1 MACVI
6 DASVT
11 AGFFLPDESGDDLD
25 AVAETIQR
33 DGAAVPALWQVEVLN
48 LLLMAVRRKRI
59 TPTEQKQLAE
69 AIDALPAT
77 VQPIL
82 TQKQRTEVLHL
93 AETHMLTGYDAVYL
107 ELAMRTGS
115 ALATLGKALRK
126 AAKAEAVT
134 LLV

>member
-11 AGFFLPDESGDDLD
+11 AGFFLPDESGDALD
-25 AVAETIQR
+25 AVAEAIQR
-33 DGAAVPALWQVEVLN
+33 DGAVAPVLWQVKVLN

-115 ALATLGKALRK
+115 ALATLDKALRK
-126 AAKAEAVT
+126 AAKAGR
-134 LLV
+134 